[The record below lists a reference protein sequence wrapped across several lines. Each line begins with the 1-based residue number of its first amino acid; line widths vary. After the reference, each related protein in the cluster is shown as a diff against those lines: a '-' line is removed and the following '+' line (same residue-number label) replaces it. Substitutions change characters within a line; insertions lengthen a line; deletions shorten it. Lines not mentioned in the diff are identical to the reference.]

1 MRNITKR
8 SIAITTAVAALAG
21 AGVAFAA
28 WTTNGSGSGSVTAAS
43 SKPLVITQTGPTVT
57 GLFPTGSVNVPF
69 SVKNDNPYAVALTG
83 ATGGTFTVDAAH
95 SGCNVASLSADP
107 VTLTGTTVAANST
120 GTAAAQTMTIK
131 MSNAAVDACQGA
143 IIGFTISVSG
153 ASA

>member
-1 MRNITKR
+1 MRNVTKR
-8 SIAITTAVAALAG
+8 SIAITAAVAALAG

-28 WTTNGSGSGSVTAAS
+28 WTTNGSGSGSVTAGTA
-43 SKPLVITQTGPTVT
+43 KQLVITQSGTAT
-57 GLFPTGSVNVPF
+57 GLYPTGSVQVPF
-69 SVKNDNPYAVALTG
+69 TVKNDNSYAVALSG

-107 VTLTGTTVAANST
+107 LSLTGVTVAANST
-120 GTAAAQTMTIK
+120 SAPQNMVVK

-143 IIGFTISVSG
+143 TIGFTISVTG

>member
-8 SIAITTAVAALAG
+8 SIAITAAVAALAG

-43 SKPLVITQTGPTVT
+43 SKQLVITQSGTAT
-57 GLFPTGSVNVPF
+57 GLYPTGSVPVSF
-69 SVKNDNPYAVALTG
+69 TVKNDNPYAVALTG

-95 SGCNVASLSADP
+95 SGCNVASLSATP
-107 VTLTGTTVAANST
+107 VSLTGTTVAANST
-120 GTAAAQTMTIK
+120 SPAQQITVK
-131 MSNAAVDACQGA
+131 MDNTAVDACQGA
-143 IIGFTISVSG
+143 TIGFTISVSG